1 MAETARAMG
10 CSEGSVKTHCSRAAH
25 ALAEALR
32 ARGITLETKM
42 MNEMQFAH
50 RIRQILNQGI
60 TGQARGRPAPG
71 AGAQPRARAP
81 QRRAGASHG
90 PTTSPAASGWAGLAL
105 RVLLPLA
112 LLIACAGA
120 VYTWQQNQRAAEIEE
135 VDALLLT
142 DDLPIDAY
150 LDRGF
155 QNWLK
160 KRDAEQ

>member
-1 MAETARAMG
+1 
-10 CSEGSVKTHCSRAAH
+10 
-25 ALAEALR
+25 
-32 ARGITLETKM
+32 M

-60 TGQARGRPAPG
+60 TVTPDVAQRLAQARNRALERHSAAPAVAWADNVTG
-71 AGAQPRARAP
+71 
-81 QRRAGASHG
+81 SI
-90 PTTSPAASGWAGLAL
+90 GWAGLAL
-105 RVLLPLA
+105 RVLVPLA
-112 LLIACAGA
+112 MLIAFAGA

>member
-1 MAETARAMG
+1 
-10 CSEGSVKTHCSRAAH
+10 
-25 ALAEALR
+25 
-32 ARGITLETKM
+32 M
-42 MNEMQFAH
+42 MNEMQFGH

-60 TGQARGRPAPG
+60 TVKPDVAQRLAQARNRALERHSAAPAVAWADNVTG
-71 AGAQPRARAP
+71 
-81 QRRAGASHG
+81 SI
-90 PTTSPAASGWAGLAL
+90 GWAGLAL
-105 RVLLPLA
+105 RVLVPLA
-112 LLIACAGA
+112 MLIAFAGA

>member
-1 MAETARAMG
+1 
-10 CSEGSVKTHCSRAAH
+10 
-25 ALAEALR
+25 
-32 ARGITLETKM
+32 M

-60 TGQARGRPAPG
+60 PVKPDVAQRLAQARS
-71 AGAQPRARAP
+71 RALERHSAERA
-81 QRRAGASHG
+81 AVWADNVTGNM
-90 PTTSPAASGWAGLAL
+90 GWAGIAL

-112 LLIACAGA
+112 MLIACAGA

-135 VDALLLT
+135 VDALLLG

-150 LDRGF
+150 LDRNF

-160 KRDAEQ
+160 KRATAEE

>member
-1 MAETARAMG
+1 
-10 CSEGSVKTHCSRAAH
+10 
-25 ALAEALR
+25 
-32 ARGITLETKM
+32 M
-42 MNEMQFAH
+42 MNENQFAH

-60 TGQARGRPAPG
+60 TVKPDVAQRLAQARNRALERHSAAPAVAWADNVTG
-71 AGAQPRARAP
+71 
-81 QRRAGASHG
+81 S
-90 PTTSPAASGWAGLAL
+90 TSWAGIAL
-105 RVLLPLA
+105 RVLVPLA
-112 LLIACAGA
+112 MLIAFAGA

>member
-1 MAETARAMG
+1 M
-10 CSEGSVKTHCSRAAH
+10 
-25 ALAEALR
+25 
-32 ARGITLETKM
+32 
-42 MNEMQFAH
+42 
-50 RIRQILNQGI
+50 
-60 TGQARGRPAPG
+60 
-71 AGAQPRARAP
+71 
-81 QRRAGASHG
+81 
-90 PTTSPAASGWAGLAL
+90 
-105 RVLLPLA
+105 
-112 LLIACAGA
+112 LIACAGA

>member
-1 MAETARAMG
+1 
-10 CSEGSVKTHCSRAAH
+10 
-25 ALAEALR
+25 
-32 ARGITLETKM
+32 M

-60 TGQARGRPAPG
+60 TVKPDVAQRLAQARNRALERHSAAPAVAWADNVTG
-71 AGAQPRARAP
+71 
-81 QRRAGASHG
+81 SI
-90 PTTSPAASGWAGLAL
+90 GWAGLAL
-105 RVLLPLA
+105 RVLVPLA
-112 LLIACAGA
+112 MLIAFAGA